1 MKAILSRSSKI
12 TIVHLIFLLL
22 IYLFFSADHINNLGA
37 ISLIPNELFNVN
49 TIFLSIMIEAVPFIL
64 IGVIASAIIQTVV
77 SDNLVQKLL
86 PRHAFLAM
94 LPATLLGI
102 IFPICECAIIPVVR
116 RLIKKGMPQ
125 HVGVVFMLSVPI
137 LNPIVFLSTYYAF
150 PNNHVILYGRMVLAF
165 LVILLIGSIVFLF
178 FRNQPILKHTT
189 ERNQHTSTNKMGQ
202 FFKHVSDEF
211 FDTGKYLFVGAL
223 LASLFHTFLDRNLL
237 VSIGTNH
244 IIAPAVMMGFS
255 YILSICSEAD
265 AFVASSFSNSFGV
278 GSIIAF
284 LVLGP
289 MLDLKNT
296 IMLFAYF
303 RFKFVLIFIVIT
315 CCIVYIASRLFEYII

>member
-1 MKAILSRSSKI
+1 MKAISRSSKI
-12 TIVHLIFLLL
+12 TIVNLIFLLL
-22 IYLFFSADHINNLGA
+22 IYLFFSSDQINNLG
-37 ISLIPNELFNVN
+37 IIHLIPNDLFNVN
-49 TIFLSIMIEAVPFIL
+49 TIFLSIMIEAIPFIL
-64 IGVIASAIIQTVV
+64 VGVIASAIIQTIV
-77 SDNLVQKLL
+77 SDKMIQKIL

-94 LPATLLGI
+94 LPATFLGI

-116 RLIKKGMPQ
+116 RLIKKGLPQ

-150 PNNHVILYGRMVLAF
+150 PNNHVILYGRMGLAF
-165 LVILLIGSIVFLF
+165 LVILLIGSIMFIF
-178 FRNQPILKHTT
+178 FRNQPILKHSS
-189 ERNQHTSTNKMGQ
+189 EQYQHTSTNKLGQ

-211 FDTGKYLFVGAL
+211 FDTGKYLFLGAL

-237 VSIGTNH
+237 VDIGTNRTV
-244 IIAPAVMMGFS
+244 APAVMMGFS
-255 YILSICSEAD
+255 YVLSICSEAD
-265 AFVASSFSNSFGV
+265 AFVASSFSNSFSI

-289 MLDLKNT
+289 LLDLKNT

-303 RFKFVLIFIVIT
+303 RIKFVVIFIIIT
-315 CCIVYIASRLFEYII
+315 CCIVYIASRLFEFII